1 MKCNSLR
8 RAQCGK
14 LKSQRERPA
23 INTCKLIDKA
33 RYLSPCRPTAQL
45 LFLIWYRKCW
55 APQSLRGPAESDSP
69 GTRSDTLNHGPFRS
83 QRLSGQRVYVMLWR
97 SWALWAVRV
106 FGKQDCKL
114 EYIRIFLLNNICWT
128 LFKRME
134 LRKIVSN
141 LLVLYVAFGHFSE
154 SSEIKGGFFIHLK
167 M

>member
-33 RYLSPCRPTAQL
+33 RYLSPCRPAAQL
-45 LFLIWYRKCW
+45 LFLIWDRKCW
-55 APQSLRGPAESDSP
+55 ALQSLRGPAESDSP
-69 GTRSDTLNHGPFRS
+69 AQILWTPGRSGHSDSPVSGFMWCYEDLGRFELFVSLENRTLN
-83 QRLSGQRVYVMLWR
+83 WN
-97 SWALWAVRV
+97 
-106 FGKQDCKL
+106 
-114 EYIRIFLLNNICWT
+114 IRIVLLNNICWT

-141 LLVLYVAFGHFSE
+141 LLVLFVAFGHFSE
-154 SSEIKGGFFIHLK
+154 SSEIKGGFFNTS
-167 M
+167 